1 MKLWNRSTAGNKVTN
16 CPATVFS
23 QFVLA
28 RIIWSRVSWLP
39 SEAVAKSLSRWQ
51 LSRNAL
57 VAATVNLHHIKWRHS
72 IHTYKV
78 SCSNWTQGPSSLY
91 NKCNIISSLQSTQ
104 LQDLICNVAPRVND
118 DFFFIFTE
126 KKTILFK
133 FINTLVALWQLIPR
147 YFTVQ
152 KLKFQPFVDPKKFS
166 LHKLHYE
173 STINPIRDFHN
184 IFIEKWQ
191 F

>member
-91 NKCNIISSLQSTQ
+91 NKCNIISSLQSSTQ

-118 DFFFIFTE
+118 DFFFHFYW
-126 KKTILFK
+126 KKNNLIQIYK
-133 FINTLVALWQLIPR
+133 YIGSTLAAHTTLLHGTKVEIPAVCR
-147 YFTVQ
+147 
-152 KLKFQPFVDPKKFS
+152 S
-166 LHKLHYE
+166 E
-173 STINPIRDFHN
+173 EI
-184 IFIEKWQ
+184 
-191 F
+191 